1 MSNYSIKVLTP
12 LNYIQYNFIL
22 VIINDFKEKELKVLK
37 KKNVLEILCSSDH
50 DALNRRDTFNL

>member
-12 LNYIQYNFIL
+12 LNSIQYNFIL

-37 KKNVLEILCSSDH
+37 KKKMFLKFSV
-50 DALNRRDTFNL
+50 ALIMMH